1 MLTAVQIFIVY
12 ISGSVTLLA
21 DTIHNFGGAA
31 TAITLWI
38 AFSLIKR
45 KLTKKY
51 TYGYGKVE
59 DLAGVV
65 LVFLILFSALVAGYE
80 SIMRLLHPQEISF
93 LGYVVVAALLGFTS
107 NEAVAEFRVKVG
119 REMGSAALIADG
131 YHAHVDG
138 LTSLAVLLG
147 AIGVWMDCP
156 HADPL
161 IGLIITVAI
170 LKIVWDSG
178 KMIFSRLIDG
188 VDPEVV
194 DEINHSVSH
203 VDGVEGVSDV
213 KVRRIGHRRHAE
225 VSIAVDSDLSVSEGH
240 SIANNV
246 RRELLNKIVYLL
258 GTTIHVDL
266 SDESGE
272 VYHSGI

>member
-59 DLAGVV
+59 DLAG
-65 LVFLILFSALVAGYE
+65 
-80 SIMRLLHPQEISF
+80 
-93 LGYVVVAALLGFTS
+93 
-107 NEAVAEFRVKVG
+107 
-119 REMGSAALIADG
+119 
-131 YHAHVDG
+131 
-138 LTSLAVLLG
+138 
-147 AIGVWMDCP
+147 
-156 HADPL
+156 
-161 IGLIITVAI
+161 
-170 LKIVWDSG
+170 
-178 KMIFSRLIDG
+178 
-188 VDPEVV
+188 
-194 DEINHSVSH
+194 
-203 VDGVEGVSDV
+203 
-213 KVRRIGHRRHAE
+213 
-225 VSIAVDSDLSVSEGH
+225 SDLSVSEGH

-258 GTTIHVDL
+258 GTTIHVDP